1 VVTTG
6 QRRHRNGRSGTAAV
20 SGAASPSR
28 SKAGRFTRFAPT
40 RRSVIAGLAL
50 AGVAGAAYFVARDTG
65 MFAVRRIEISG
76 APPVVARQVLHSLAP
91 LVGTSLVA
99 LDGPGLEGR
108 VDALPSVVAVRY
120 DRAFP
125 HTLRVE
131 VVPERGVAV
140 LRSGRAAWL
149 VSARAR
155 VIARIGRTAQPR
167 LARIWLPAATRIVPG
182 AFLAPTAGGSAAR
195 ALGFA
200 GALPVRI
207 RFASSVDG
215 GIVFQLAS
223 GLELRL
229 GDPGDMPLK
238 LAVARRALPL
248 LPAGTTYLDVSLPG
262 RPVAGS
268 NPQVSTGG

>member
-1 VVTTG
+1 V
-6 QRRHRNGRSGTAAV
+6 
-20 SGAASPSR
+20 AASPSR
-28 SKAGRFTRFAPT
+28 ETAGLFTRFAPS

-50 AGVAGAAYFVARDTG
+50 AAVAVGAYLVARDTG
-65 MFAVRRIEISG
+65 MFAVRRIEITG
-76 APPVVARQVLHSLAP
+76 APPAVARQVAHTLAP

-99 LDGPGLEGR
+99 LDGQGLERR

-131 VVPERGVAV
+131 IVPERGVAV
-140 LRSGRAAWL
+140 LRSGNAAWL

-155 VIARIGRTAQPR
+155 VIARIARTAQPP

-200 GALPVRI
+200 QRFPGRI
-207 RFASSVDG
+207 RFASSTDG

-248 LPAGTTYLDVSLPG
+248 LPSGTTYLDVSLPG
-262 RPVAGS
+262 RPVAGG